1 MPPRK
6 KSKTSAEAVDRRN
19 AAEAGDTGL
28 SDAANTISHTSPVDV
43 TGSSE
48 AAAPTGFTGRSTCS
62 RRGTSHRL
70 TSSIQ
75 GQ

>member
-6 KSKTSAEAVDRRN
+6 KSKTSAEAIDGKH
-19 AAEAGDTGL
+19 AAEAGNTGL
-28 SDAANTISHTSPVDV
+28 SNAANTISHTNSVDV

-48 AAAPTGFTGRSTCS
+48 AAAPTRLTGRSTCS